1 MTDKTP
7 PADQGIAEADIL
19 ARRSEAKESRPM
31 NCTGPWCETSDSQH
45 LAETG
50 GSGVTPRPELGV
62 WLINLDRSAARR
74 EVMDARLAAPGLP
87 YTCFRAIDGCS
98 EWDRLLARVDL
109 AAFRRNVGREVLPGE
124 IGCYASHLGV
134 WQALLD
140 SPYKVALV
148 LEDDV
153 VFHDDFLPALDLVLA
168 ARSDWDM
175 VKLNVIRAKQS
186 VLRCKLGTYR
196 LNAYVGA
203 FTGMGAYLITR
214 GFAQAQMAAM
224 YPVRR
229 PIDHALD
236 SFDARTFRHY
246 GLEPFP
252 SHVDDGNQSTI
263 TGTGFAAV
271 RKFPWYAR
279 LPVYGQRLRN
289 LWRKSLAI
297 FGSRAI

>member
-1 MTDKTP
+1 M
-7 PADQGIAEADIL
+7 G
-19 ARRSEAKESRPM
+19 
-31 NCTGPWCETSDSQH
+31 GPR
-45 LAETG
+45 
-50 GSGVTPRPELGV
+50 VTTRPELGV
-62 WLINLDRSAARR
+62 WLINLDRSTARR
-74 EVMDARLAAPGLP
+74 ETMEARLAALGLP
-87 YTCFRAIDGCS
+87 YTRFAAIDGRA
-98 EWDRLLARVDL
+98 EWDRLVTGVDL

-140 SPYKVALV
+140 SPHEVALV

-168 ARSDWDM
+168 ARSGWDM
-175 VKLNVIRAKQS
+175 VKLNVIRAKQP
-186 VLRCKLGTYR
+186 VLRRRLGAYR

-214 GFAQAQMAAM
+214 SFARAQMPAM
-224 YPVRR
+224 RPVRR
-229 PIDHALD
+229 PVDHALD
-236 SFDARTFRHY
+236 HFDARTFRHY

-271 RKFPWYAR
+271 KKFPWYQR
-279 LPVYGQRLRN
+279 LPVYGQRFGN

-297 FGSRAI
+297 LGSRDL